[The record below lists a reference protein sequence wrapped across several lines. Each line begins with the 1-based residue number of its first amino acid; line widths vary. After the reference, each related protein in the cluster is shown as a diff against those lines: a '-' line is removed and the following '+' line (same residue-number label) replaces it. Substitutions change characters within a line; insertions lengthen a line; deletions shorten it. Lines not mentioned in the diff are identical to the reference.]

1 MSNNLEIIIDD
12 LDDANDEAFMD
23 GQISRELYR
32 QIRKVVKE
40 ARANL
45 YAERAVKS
53 CQSYQD
59 TGN

>member
-45 YAERAVKS
+45 YAERAD
-53 CQSYQD
+53 QD

>member
-1 MSNNLEIIIDD
+1 MSNNLEIIIDN
-12 LDDANDEAFMD
+12 LDDTNDEAFIN
-23 GQISRELYR
+23 GQISQVLYR
-32 QIRKVVKE
+32 QILKVVKE

-45 YAERAVKS
+45 YAERAAKS